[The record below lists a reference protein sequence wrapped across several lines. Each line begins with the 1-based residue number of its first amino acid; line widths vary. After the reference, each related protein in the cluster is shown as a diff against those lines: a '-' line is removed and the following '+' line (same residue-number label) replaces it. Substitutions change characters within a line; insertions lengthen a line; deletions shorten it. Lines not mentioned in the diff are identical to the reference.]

1 MKRKKKHIAFLMGG
15 LSTEREVSINSGNA
29 CFDAIDKA
37 KYNASKIIVDKNF
50 YHKILTI
57 KPDICFNALHGS
69 FGEDGTI
76 QSFLNKIK
84 IPYTHSGANTSSIA
98 MNKLLTKDYLS
109 QFSNNL
115 EDQIIFPETYNFNS
129 INEYKK
135 FLPLILKPISGGS
148 SVEIEILNN
157 EDDLIYVKDKI
168 FSNLF
173 MVEPL
178 VGNREL
184 TVSVLDNKPLVV
196 TEIISKKNFFYD
208 YNSKYSSNGS
218 LHVLPAKIPE
228 TIYNKVTKWA
238 KLAHETLGCSGISRS
253 DFRFDDVKNN
263 LYMLEINTQ
272 PGMTK
277 TSLSPEQ
284 AEYCGITLTE
294 LVDKLIS
301 KAKFEKV

>member
-1 MKRKKKHIAFLMGG
+1 MKSKKKHVAFLMGG

-29 CFDAIDKA
+29 CFDAIDKT
-37 KYNASKIIVDKNF
+37 KYDASKIIVDKNF
-50 YHKILTI
+50 YNKILTT

-84 IPYTHSGANTSSIA
+84 IPYTHSGANTSTIA
-98 MNKLLTKDYLS
+98 MNKLLTKNYLS
-109 QFSNNL
+109 KFSKDI
-115 EDQIIFPETYNFNS
+115 EEQIIFPKTYDFKS
-129 INEYKK
+129 LNEYKK
-135 FLPLILKPISGGS
+135 FLPLVLKPISGGS
-148 SVEIEILNN
+148 SVEVNILSN
-157 EDDLIYVKDKI
+157 EDDLNNVKDKI

-173 MVEPL
+173 IVEPL

-184 TVSVLDNKPLVV
+184 TLSVLENKPLVV

-208 YNSKYSSNGS
+208 YDSKYSSNGS
-218 LHVLPAKIPE
+218 LHILPAKIPE
-228 TIYNKVTKWA
+228 DIYNKITKWA
-238 KLAHETLGCSGISRS
+238 KLAHKLLGCSGITRC
-253 DFRFDDVKNN
+253 DFRYDENKNK

-284 AEYCGITLTE
+284 AEYCGISLTK

>member
-1 MKRKKKHIAFLMGG
+1 MKNKKKHVVFLMGG
-15 LSTEREVSINSGNA
+15 LSSEREVSINSGNA
-29 CFDAIDKA
+29 CYDAIDKE
-37 KYNASKIIVDKNF
+37 KYDASKIIVDKNF
-50 YHKILTI
+50 YDQILTI
-57 KPDICFNALHGS
+57 KPDVCFNALHGT

-76 QSFLNKIK
+76 QSILNKMK
-84 IPYTHSGANTSSIA
+84 IPYTHSGANASTLA
-98 MNKLLTKDYLS
+98 MNKLLTKNYLN
-109 QFSNNL
+109 QFSKKKN
-115 EDQIIFPETYNFNS
+115 EHIIFPKTFNFKS
-129 INEYKK
+129 LNEYKK
-135 FLPLILKPISGGS
+135 FLPLVIKPISGGS
-148 SVEIEILNN
+148 SVEINILYN
-157 EDDLIYVKDKI
+157 EDDLNYVKDKI

-173 MVEPL
+173 IVEPL

-208 YNSKYSSNGS
+208 YNSKYTSNGS
-218 LHVLPAKIPE
+218 LHILPAEIPKD
-228 TIYNKVTKWA
+228 IYNKVTKWA
-238 KLAHETLGCSGISRS
+238 KLAHELLGCSGISRS
-253 DFRFDDVKNN
+253 DFRYDENKNK

-284 AEYCGITLTE
+284 AAYCGISLTK

>member
-1 MKRKKKHIAFLMGG
+1 MKSKKKHVAFLMGG

-29 CFDAIDKA
+29 CFDAIDKT
-37 KYNASKIIVDKNF
+37 KYDASKIIVDKNF
-50 YHKILTI
+50 YNKILTT

-84 IPYTHSGANTSSIA
+84 IPYTHSGANTSTIA
-98 MNKLLTKDYLS
+98 MNKLLTINYLS
-109 QFSNNL
+109 KFSKDI
-115 EDQIIFPETYNFNS
+115 EEQIIFPKTYDFKS
-129 INEYKK
+129 LNEYKK
-135 FLPLILKPISGGS
+135 FLPLVLKPISGGS
-148 SVEIEILNN
+148 SVEVNILSN
-157 EDDLIYVKDKI
+157 EDDLNNVKDKI

-173 MVEPL
+173 IVEPL

-184 TVSVLDNKPLVV
+184 TLSVLENKPLVV

-208 YNSKYSSNGS
+208 YDSKYSSNGS
-218 LHVLPAKIPE
+218 LHILPAKIPE
-228 TIYNKVTKWA
+228 DIYNKITKWA
-238 KLAHETLGCSGISRS
+238 KLAHKLLGCSGITRC
-253 DFRFDDVKNN
+253 DFRYDENKNK

-284 AEYCGITLTE
+284 AEYCGISLTK

>member
-1 MKRKKKHIAFLMGG
+1 MKSKKKHVAFLMGG
-15 LSTEREVSINSGNA
+15 FSSEREVSINSGNA
-29 CFDAIDKA
+29 CYDAIDKE
-37 KYNASKIIVDKNF
+37 KYYPSKLIVNKDF
-50 YHKILTI
+50 YNQILTM

-76 QSFLNKIK
+76 QSILNKIN
-84 IPYTHSGANTSSIA
+84 IPYTHSGANTSTIA
-98 MNKLLTKDYLS
+98 MNKLLTKNYLS
-109 QFSNNL
+109 HFSQNTN
-115 EDQIIFPETYNFNS
+115 EHIVFPETYDFKTL
-129 INEYKK
+129 NEYKK
-135 FLPLILKPISGGS
+135 FLPLVLKPIGGGS
-148 SVEIEILNN
+148 SVEIYIINN
-157 EDDLIYVKDKI
+157 EDDLKNVLDKI
-168 FSNLF
+168 FSPLF
-173 MVEPL
+173 IVEPL

-218 LHVLPAKIPE
+218 LHILPAKIPKK
-228 TIYNKVTKWA
+228 IYDKVTKWA
-238 KLAHETLGCSGISRS
+238 QIAHKLLGCSGISRS
-253 DFRFDDVKNN
+253 DFRYDDIKNK

-284 AEYCGITLTE
+284 ANYCGITLTE

-301 KAKFEKV
+301 TATFEKV

>member
-1 MKRKKKHIAFLMGG
+1 MKSKKQHVAFLMGG
-15 LSTEREVSINSGNA
+15 SSAEREVSISSGNA
-29 CFDAIDKA
+29 CYDAIDKK
-37 KYNASKIIVDKNF
+37 KYNASKIIIDKNF
-50 YHKILTI
+50 YDQILAI

-84 IPYTHSGANTSSIA
+84 IPYTHSGANTSTIA
-98 MNKLLTKDYLS
+98 MNKLLTKDYIS
-109 QFSNNL
+109 EFSKNA
-115 EDQIIFPETYNFNS
+115 EDQIIFPTTFNFKS

-148 SVEIEILNN
+148 SVEIDILNN
-157 EDDLIYVKDKI
+157 EDDLKFAKDKI
-168 FSNLF
+168 LNNLF

-196 TEIISKKNFFYD
+196 TEIISKKSFFYD
-208 YNSKYSSNGS
+208 YDSKYSSNGS
-218 LHVLPAKIPE
+218 LHILPAKIPK

-238 KLAHETLGCSGISRS
+238 KLAHEILGCSGISRS
-253 DFRFDDVKNN
+253 DFRFDDVNNN
-263 LYMLEINTQ
+263 LFMLEINTQ

-284 AEYCGITLTE
+284 AKYCGISLTE

>member
-1 MKRKKKHIAFLMGG
+1 MKRKKKHVAFLMGG
-15 LSTEREVSINSGNA
+15 LSSEREVSINSGNA
-29 CFDAIDKA
+29 CYDAIDKE
-37 KYNASKIIVDKNF
+37 KYHVSKIIVDKNF
-50 YHKILTI
+50 YNKILTI

-76 QSFLNKIK
+76 QSILNKINM
-84 IPYTHSGANTSSIA
+84 PYTHSGANASTIA
-98 MNKLLTKDYLS
+98 MNKLLTKNYLG
-109 QFSNNL
+109 QFSKNTK
-115 EDQIIFPETYNFNS
+115 EHIIFPKNYEFKS
-129 INEYKK
+129 LNEYRK
-135 FLPLILKPISGGS
+135 FLPLVLKPISGGS
-148 SVEIEILNN
+148 SVEVNILNN
-157 EDDLIYVKDKI
+157 KDDLNYVKDKI

-173 MVEPL
+173 IVEPL

-184 TVSVLDNKPLVV
+184 TVSVLENKPLVV

-218 LHVLPAKIPE
+218 LHILPAKIPKA
-228 TIYNKVTKWA
+228 IYNKASKWA
-238 KLAHETLGCSGISRS
+238 KLAHELLGCSGISRS
-253 DFRFDDVKNN
+253 DFRYDDSNN
-263 LYMLEINTQ
+263 TLYMLEINTQ

-284 AEYCGITLTE
+284 AVYCGITLTE

>member
-1 MKRKKKHIAFLMGG
+1 MNIKKKHVAFLMGG
-15 LSTEREVSINSGNA
+15 LSSEREVSINSGNA
-29 CFDAIDKA
+29 CYDAIDKK
-37 KYNASKIIVDKNF
+37 KYHASKIIVDKNF
-50 YHKILTI
+50 YSKILNI

-69 FGEDGTI
+69 FGEDGTL
-76 QSFLNKIK
+76 QSFLNKVK
-84 IPYTHSGANTSSIA
+84 IPYTHSGANASTIA
-98 MNKLLTKDYLS
+98 MNKLLTKNYLS
-109 QFSNNL
+109 KFSKNL
-115 EDQIIFPETYNFNS
+115 KEHIIFPETFEFKS

-135 FLPLILKPISGGS
+135 FLPLVLKPISGGS
-148 SVEIEILNN
+148 SVEVQILNN
-157 EDDLIYVKDKI
+157 EDDLNYVKDKI

-173 MVEPL
+173 IVEPL

-184 TVSVLDNKPLVV
+184 TVSVLENKPLVV

-218 LHVLPAKIPE
+218 LHILPAKIPKS
-228 TIYNKVTKWA
+228 IYNKVTKWA
-238 KLAHETLGCSGISRS
+238 KIAHKLLGCSGISRS
-253 DFRFDDVKNN
+253 DFRYDDDKNK

-284 AEYCGITLTE
+284 ADYCGITLTE
-294 LVDKLIS
+294 LVDKLVK

>member
-1 MKRKKKHIAFLMGG
+1 MKSKKKHVAFLMGG
-15 LSTEREVSINSGNA
+15 LSSEREVSINSGNA
-29 CFDAIDKA
+29 CYNAIDKE
-37 KYNASKIIVDKNF
+37 KYRASKIIIDKNF
-50 YHKILTI
+50 YDKILTV

-84 IPYTHSGANTSSIA
+84 MPYTHSGANASAIA
-98 MNKLLTKDYLS
+98 MNKLLTKSYLS
-109 QFSNNL
+109 KFYKKT
-115 EDQIIFPETYNFNS
+115 EDNIIFPKNYNFNS
-129 INEYKK
+129 INEFKK
-135 FLPLILKPISGGS
+135 FLPLVLKPISGGS
-148 SVEIEILNN
+148 SVEINILKN
-157 EDDLIYVKDKI
+157 EDDLNYVKDKI

-173 MVEPL
+173 IVEPL

-184 TVSVLDNKPLVV
+184 TVSVLENKPLIV

-218 LHVLPAKIPE
+218 LHILPAKIPE
-228 TIYNKVTKWA
+228 AVYNKVTKWA
-238 KLAHETLGCSGISRS
+238 KLAHKLLGCSGISRS
-253 DFRFDDVKNN
+253 DFRYDDTENT

-284 AEYCGITLTE
+284 AKYCGITLTE

>member
-1 MKRKKKHIAFLMGG
+1 MKYKKKHVAFLMGG
-15 LSTEREVSINSGNA
+15 LSTEKEVSINSGNA
-29 CFDAIDKA
+29 CFNAINKE
-37 KYNASKIIVDKNF
+37 KYHASKIIVDKKF
-50 YHKILTI
+50 YDRILTV

-76 QSFLNKIK
+76 QSILNKIK
-84 IPYTHSGANTSSIA
+84 MPYTHSGANASAIA
-98 MNKLLTKDYLS
+98 MNKLLTKNYLS
-109 QFSNNL
+109 KLFKNKD
-115 EDQIIFPETYNFNS
+115 DQIIFPKTYDLKS
-129 INEYKK
+129 VDEYKK
-135 FLPLILKPISGGS
+135 FLPLVLKPINGGS
-148 SVEIEILNN
+148 SVEINILNN
-157 EDDLIYVKDKI
+157 ENDLNYVKEKI

-173 MVEPL
+173 IVEPL

-184 TVSVLDNKPLVV
+184 TVSVLENKPLAV
-196 TEIISKKNFFYD
+196 TEIISKKNNFYD

-218 LHVLPAKIPE
+218 LHILPAKIPE
-228 TIYNKVTKWA
+228 DIYKKITKWA
-238 KLAHETLGCSGISRS
+238 KLAHEKLGCSGISRS
-253 DFRFDDVKNN
+253 DFRYDDRKNK

-294 LVDKLIS
+294 LVDRLIS

>member
-1 MKRKKKHIAFLMGG
+1 MINKKKHVAFLMGG

-29 CFDAIDKA
+29 CYDAIDKK
-37 KYNASKIIVDKNF
+37 KYDASKIIIDKDF
-50 YHKILTI
+50 YNQILSI

-76 QSFLNKIK
+76 QSILNKIE
-84 IPYTHSGANTSSIA
+84 IPYTHSGANASTIA
-98 MNKLLTKDYLS
+98 MNKLLTKNYLS
-109 QFSNNL
+109 QFSKKIK
-115 EDQIIFPETYNFNS
+115 EHIIFPKTFNFKS

-135 FLPLILKPISGGS
+135 FLPLVVKPISGGS
-148 SVEIEILNN
+148 SVGIYILNN
-157 EDDLIYVKDKI
+157 EDDLNYVKDKL

-173 MVEPL
+173 IVEPL

-184 TVSVLDNKPLVV
+184 TVSVLENKPLVV
-196 TEIISKKNFFYD
+196 TEIISKKNCFYD

-218 LHVLPAKIPE
+218 FHILPAKIPQD
-228 TIYNKVTKWA
+228 IYNKVTKWA
-238 KLAHETLGCSGISRS
+238 KIAHELLGCSGISRS
-253 DFRFDDVKNN
+253 DFRYDGIKNE

-284 AEYCGITLTE
+284 AEYCGISLTK

>member
-1 MKRKKKHIAFLMGG
+1 MGG
-15 LSTEREVSINSGNA
+15 LSSEREVSINSGNA
-29 CFDAIDKA
+29 CYEAIDKE
-37 KYNASKIIVDKNF
+37 KYRATKIVIDKNF
-50 YHKILTI
+50 YDQILTV

-84 IPYTHSGANTSSIA
+84 IPYTHSGANASTIA
-98 MNKLLTKDYLS
+98 MNKLLTKNYLN
-109 QFSNNL
+109 QFSKNAQ
-115 EDQIIFPETYNFNS
+115 EHIIFPKTYDFKS
-129 INEYKK
+129 LKEYKK
-135 FLPLILKPISGGS
+135 FLPLVVKPICGGS
-148 SVEIEILNN
+148 SVEIDIINN
-157 EDDLIYVKDKI
+157 EDDLNYVRDKI
-168 FSNLF
+168 FNNQF
-173 MVEPL
+173 IVEPL

-184 TVSVLDNKPLVV
+184 TVSVLENKSLVV

-208 YNSKYSSNGS
+208 YDSKYSSNGS
-218 LHVLPAKIPE
+218 LHILPAKIPE
-228 TIYNKVTKWA
+228 NIYNKATKWA
-238 KLAHETLGCSGISRS
+238 KLAHELLGCSVISRS
-253 DFRFDDVKNN
+253 DFRYDEIKNT

-294 LVDKLIS
+294 LVDKLVS

>member
-1 MKRKKKHIAFLMGG
+1 MNIKKKHVAFLMGG
-15 LSTEREVSINSGNA
+15 LSSEREVSINSGNA
-29 CFDAIDKA
+29 CYDAIDKK
-37 KYNASKIIVDKNF
+37 KYHASKIIVDKNF
-50 YHKILTI
+50 YSKILKI

-69 FGEDGTI
+69 FGEDGTL
-76 QSFLNKIK
+76 QSFLNKVK
-84 IPYTHSGANTSSIA
+84 IPYTHSGANASTIA
-98 MNKLLTKDYLS
+98 MNKLLTKNYLS
-109 QFSNNL
+109 KFSKNL
-115 EDQIIFPETYNFNS
+115 KEHIIFPETFEFKS

-135 FLPLILKPISGGS
+135 FLPLVLKPISGGS
-148 SVEIEILNN
+148 SVEVQILNN
-157 EDDLIYVKDKI
+157 EDDLNYVKDKI

-173 MVEPL
+173 IVEPL

-184 TVSVLDNKPLVV
+184 TVSVLENKPLVV

-218 LHVLPAKIPE
+218 LHILPAKIPKS
-228 TIYNKVTKWA
+228 IYNKVTKWA
-238 KLAHETLGCSGISRS
+238 KIAHKLLGCSGISRS
-253 DFRFDDVKNN
+253 DFRYDDDKNK

-284 AEYCGITLTE
+284 ADYCGITLTE
-294 LVDKLIS
+294 LVDKLVK

>member
-1 MKRKKKHIAFLMGG
+1 MKSKKKYVAFLMGG
-15 LSTEREVSINSGNA
+15 LSNEREVSINSGNA
-29 CFDAIDKA
+29 CYDAIDKE
-37 KYNASKIIVDKNF
+37 KYHATKVMINKNF
-50 YHKILTI
+50 YDQILTI

-76 QSFLNKIK
+76 QSILNKIK
-84 IPYTHSGANTSSIA
+84 MPYTHSGANASTIA
-98 MNKLLTKDYLS
+98 MNKLLTKNYLS
-109 QFSNNL
+109 QFFKNT
-115 EDQIIFPETYNFNS
+115 EDQIIFPKTFDLKSLKQYE
-129 INEYKK
+129 K
-135 FLPLILKPISGGS
+135 FLPLVLKPISGGS
-148 SVEIEILNN
+148 SVEINILNN
-157 EDDLIYVKDKI
+157 DNDLNNVKDRI
-168 FSNLF
+168 FSNKF

-184 TVSVLDNKPLVV
+184 TVSVLENKPLVV
-196 TEIISKKNFFYD
+196 TEIISKKNLFYD

-218 LHVLPAKIPE
+218 LHILPAKIPNS
-228 TIYNKVTKWA
+228 IYSKVTKWA
-238 KLAHETLGCSGISRS
+238 KLAHKLLGCSGISRS
-253 DFRFDDVKNN
+253 DFRYDDRDNK

-294 LVDKLIS
+294 LVEKLIS

>member
-1 MKRKKKHIAFLMGG
+1 MKSKKIHVAFLMGG
-15 LSTEREVSINSGNA
+15 LSSEREVSLNSGNA
-29 CFDAIDKA
+29 CYDAIDKE
-37 KYNASKIIVDKNF
+37 KYYATKIIVDKNF
-50 YHKILTI
+50 YDQILTI

-84 IPYTHSGANTSSIA
+84 IPYTHSGANSSTIA
-98 MNKLLTKDYLS
+98 MNKLLTKNYLS
-109 QFSNNL
+109 EFSENTA
-115 EDQIIFPETYNFNS
+115 EKIIFPKTYDFKS
-129 INEYKK
+129 LNEYKK
-135 FLPLILKPISGGS
+135 YLPLVLKPISGGS
-148 SVEIEILNN
+148 SVEINILNN
-157 EDDLIYVKDKI
+157 EEDLIYAKDKI
-168 FSNLF
+168 FNDLF

-184 TVSVLDNKPLVV
+184 TVTILNNKPLVV
-196 TEIISKKNFFYD
+196 TEIISKKNCFYD

-218 LHVLPAKIPE
+218 LHILPAKLPK

-238 KLAHETLGCSGISRS
+238 KLAHEILGCSGISRS
-253 DFRFDDVKNN
+253 DFRFNDINNN